1 METVNGMLPQNK
13 ELQSYKEI
21 EEARKDSPLEPLEGA
36 WPCKHFHFR
45 FLVSRTVK

>member
-21 EEARKDSPLEPLEGA
+21 EEARKDSPLEPSESMVL
-36 WPCKHFHFR
+36 PM
-45 FLVSRTVK
+45 FLF